1 MSHFQAKIKFIFLP
15 FLAIS
20 AGFVLCYTLLDWLL
34 IIRLHVFD
42 IKDELVNVILPLGLP
57 WIPILIWLM
66 PRTKLIALNKGSD
79 KPRFGL
85 QAIAWLAMCGATM
98 IAQAYLETATG
109 KMTQLDNINTINN
122 HEATKYYSLQNGYY
136 IDKDHAGIYS
146 SSKVSGKHNED
157 LTYCVHY
164 VLPIFKDTAD
174 TIQQSCAAWLGVAYD
189 KTIDNNLSDA
199 SKEERWK
206 DFATAT
212 EQSFNEKDVHS
223 FTYLQRTGNDDDRDR
238 YLKALKESPKF
249 NGSNNIILVAEQEAF
264 EARNGNKLAWALAAF
279 AGGALLFLLVLS
291 FLKLDEV
298 ELDKRIAGQPTE
310 EKGVKDF
317 FSYVIPHK
325 GFFITPILIDL
336 NAIIFCI
343 MMFKG
348 LGFEHFPVDV
358 LKDWGANYKPLTLQG
373 QWWRLLTSIF
383 LHDGLM
389 HLATNMVGLMI
400 IGIVLEPV
408 MGKTK
413 YAATYIVSGIVASAV
428 SLYWHDDVVSVGA
441 SGAIFGMYGAF
452 LAMVLTKRFPKELS
466 KSFFV
471 FSAIFIGFNLLMGLA
486 NGIDN
491 AAHMGGLVSGFIIG
505 LLLHRT
511 IRPQTMEEMKELE
524 REQMTDTAIAAAD
537 AREKEGQ
544 P

>member
-1 MSHFQAKIKFIFLP
+1 
-15 FLAIS
+15 
-20 AGFVLCYTLLDWLL
+20 
-34 IIRLHVFD
+34 
-42 IKDELVNVILPLGLP
+42 
-57 WIPILIWLM
+57 
-66 PRTKLIALNKGSD
+66 
-79 KPRFGL
+79 
-85 QAIAWLAMCGATM
+85 
-98 IAQAYLETATG
+98 
-109 KMTQLDNINTINN
+109 
-122 HEATKYYSLQNGYY
+122 
-136 IDKDHAGIYS
+136 
-146 SSKVSGKHNED
+146 
-157 LTYCVHY
+157 
-164 VLPIFKDTAD
+164 
-174 TIQQSCAAWLGVAYD
+174 
-189 KTIDNNLSDA
+189 
-199 SKEERWK
+199 
-206 DFATAT
+206 
-212 EQSFNEKDVHS
+212 
-223 FTYLQRTGNDDDRDR
+223 
-238 YLKALKESPKF
+238 
-249 NGSNNIILVAEQEAF
+249 
-264 EARNGNKLAWALAAF
+264 
-279 AGGALLFLLVLS
+279 
-291 FLKLDEV
+291 
-298 ELDKRIAGQPTE
+298 
-310 EKGVKDF
+310 
-317 FSYVIPHK
+317 
-325 GFFITPILIDL
+325 
-336 NAIIFCI
+336 

-358 LKDWGANYKPLTLQG
+358 LKDWGANYKPLTLHG
-373 QWWRLLTSIF
+373 QWWRLFTSTF

-389 HLATNMVGLMI
+389 HVATNMVGLMI

-466 KSFFV
+466 RSFFV